1 MNFYRS
7 LFAAAA
13 LFAATTGSAQ
23 DRCRAMLNGAPEN
36 VLQLEAV
43 RDCRGTDAACGYM
56 GSASGHGALTLICPV
71 SGVSQ
76 VLGADRLKSLRV
88 RNGTLV
94 GECSSGSWGRDASLP
109 GCYR

>member
-56 GSASGHGALTLICPV
+56 GSASGHGALT
-71 SGVSQ
+71 
-76 VLGADRLKSLRV
+76 
-88 RNGTLV
+88 RNTR
-94 GECSSGSWGRDASLP
+94 ERDLLLERASRCRP
-109 GCYR
+109 A

>member
-1 MNFYRS
+1 
-7 LFAAAA
+7 
-13 LFAATTGSAQ
+13 
-23 DRCRAMLNGAPEN
+23 MLNGAPEN

-43 RDCRGTDAACGYM
+43 RDCRGPDAGCGYV
-56 GSASGHGALTLICPV
+56 GSASGHGALTLVCHA
-71 SGVSQ
+71 SGVNQ
-76 VLGADRLKSLRV
+76 VLGADRLKSLRF